1 MPDAW
6 RAVSRR
12 SQGQQKR
19 LQARPVHRRLD
30 CTPARNFEVACR
42 NEGCD
47 PANNRIGSAKM
58 PRSRVRVCLQDGLKL
73 DLNRLVRKQF
83 IKPGANI
90 GVRGITWTHSYWG
103 EVATGVISADM
114 SGQADGWFRI
124 QLGSL
129 DQRIVLV
136 SRPRHFGGRQWYFVC
151 PVMNRLASVLW
162 RPAGATRFCS
172 RQTWGRQVAYHS
184 QFNDATNRAHAGKAR
199 IKSRVIANLDPDEWD
214 FPPKP
219 KWMRWATYSR
229 FEERFDHYEDILDDG
244 CAALVAR
251 LLEK

>member
-1 MPDAW
+1 
-6 RAVSRR
+6 
-12 SQGQQKR
+12 
-19 LQARPVHRRLD
+19 
-30 CTPARNFEVACR
+30 
-42 NEGCD
+42 
-47 PANNRIGSAKM
+47 M

-103 EVATGVISADM
+103 EVAAGMISADM
-114 SGQADGWFRI
+114 SGQAEGWLRI

-129 DQRIVLV
+129 DQRIILV
-136 SRPRHFGGRQWYFVC
+136 SRRRHFGGRQWYFVC
-151 PVMNRLASVLW
+151 PVRNRLASVLW

-172 RQTWGRQVAYHS
+172 RQTWGRRVAYHS
-184 QFNDATNRAHAGKAR
+184 QFIDATNRAHAGKER
-199 IKSRVIANLDPDEWD
+199 IKARLIANLDPDEWD

-219 KWMRWATYSR
+219 KWMRWATYNR

-244 CAALVAR
+244 CAGLLAR
-251 LLEK
+251 LLQK